1 MGFLFLILLGVC
13 RTSGI
18 DWTLICRRVT
28 LWVTLDPS
36 TDLAVTS
43 SGQSLQF
50 HPHLCPLWRLLPSLV
65 TPARVSLIHA
75 SCIFISCPGASPCG
89 WGESYCTHWA
99 LTGTHPEVCELSA
112 LWWAIP
118 HVRGELDNFLF
129 LLPPNQIVVITVA
142 HVSSLKMPC
151 EAKW

>member
-1 MGFLFLILLGVC
+1 MGFLFLTLLRVC

-36 TDLAVTS
+36 TDLAVTN

-50 HPHLCPLWRLLPSLV
+50 HLHLCPLRRLLPPLV
-65 TPARVSLIHA
+65 TLAHVPLIHA
-75 SCIFISCPGASPCG
+75 SCTFISCPGASPCG
-89 WGESYCTHWA
+89 WGESYCTHRA
-99 LTGTHPEVCELSA
+99 LTGTHPEVRELSA

-118 HVRGELDNFLF
+118 HVRGELYNFTF
-129 LLPPNQIVVITVA
+129 LLTLTQPDCYNNSCSCFLTEDG
-142 HVSSLKMPC
+142 L
-151 EAKW
+151 WG